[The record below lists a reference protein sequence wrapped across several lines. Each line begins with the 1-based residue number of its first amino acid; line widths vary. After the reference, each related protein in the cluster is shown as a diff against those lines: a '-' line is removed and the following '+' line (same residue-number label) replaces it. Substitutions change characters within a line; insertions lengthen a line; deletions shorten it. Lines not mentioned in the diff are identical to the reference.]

1 MKNQI
6 FKTTI
11 HPDILWEFLKN
22 NESILTIMFFQKI
35 YIKKHYF
42 VIQLYNLLSY

>member
-6 FKTTI
+6 FKTII

-22 NESILTIMFFQKI
+22 NGEEYTDYYVFSKNFA
-35 YIKKHYF
+35 
-42 VIQLYNLLSY
+42 IQSYNLLSY